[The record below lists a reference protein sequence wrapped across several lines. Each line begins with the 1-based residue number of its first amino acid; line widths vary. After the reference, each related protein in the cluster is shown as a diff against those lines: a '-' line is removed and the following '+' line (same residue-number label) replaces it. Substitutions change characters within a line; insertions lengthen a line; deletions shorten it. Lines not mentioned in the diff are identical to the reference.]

1 MPKLNLTERVLPKM
15 TQQRKSAAN
24 ERCRAE
30 MLRWPSKILNQGLFF
45 RSLDISFGFA
55 KPRDQEANGRRAND

>member
-30 MLRWPSKILNQGLFF
+30 MLRWPSKEKSATKDCYSGTWI
-45 RSLDISFGFA
+45 
-55 KPRDQEANGRRAND
+55 